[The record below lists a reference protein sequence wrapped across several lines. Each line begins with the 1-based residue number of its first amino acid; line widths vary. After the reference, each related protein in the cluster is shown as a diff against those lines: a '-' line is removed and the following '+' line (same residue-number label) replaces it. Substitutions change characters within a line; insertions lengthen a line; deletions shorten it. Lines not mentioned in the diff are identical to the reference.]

1 MSFIE
6 NLDVNDLK
14 FSMRT
19 KLQTLI
25 FLRVTEKY
33 GKISNFFQKN
43 VLHRNKRNLIL
54 YIFQF
59 QF

>member
-33 GKISNFFQKN
+33 VKIINFFKKN

>member
-33 GKISNFFQKN
+33 GKISNF
-43 VLHRNKRNLIL
+43 LHRNKRNLIL